1 MTHDL
6 YILNRN
12 NELPSI
18 HVAAKIEQSMNN
30 GRKIFRFLKF
40 LDEIKNIK
48 KALNSNKPKWLKVMM
63 TLSEISSFFYY
74 ILDNILWGINIGVL
88 R

>member
-1 MTHDL
+1 M
-6 YILNRN
+6 
-12 NELPSI
+12 S
-18 HVAAKIEQSMNN
+18 N

-40 LDEIKNIK
+40 LDEIKSIR
-48 KALNSNKPKWLKVMM
+48 KALNSNKPKWLKAMM
-63 TLSEISSFFYY
+63 SLSKISSFFFY

>member
-1 MTHDL
+1 M
-6 YILNRN
+6 
-12 NELPSI
+12 S
-18 HVAAKIEQSMNN
+18 N

-63 TLSEISSFFYY
+63 GLSEISSFFYY
-74 ILDNILWGINIGVL
+74 VLDNILWGINIGVL